1 MMEPTIRERINA
13 ERRAVVSSL
22 WTFVL
27 FNMLFRDIHEFARPG
42 AIEEFMSMSVEEGI
56 LLASGV
62 SLTAFISLIVL
73 SRVLPYRA
81 ARWANLTVSIV
92 ALGAMSINAPNDLDD
107 IWFLAVEAVGL
118 LAIIWLAWTWRPQDE
133 TAVPVGGL
141 GVRAP

>member
-1 MMEPTIRERINA
+1 MVEQTIRARISA
-13 ERRAVVSSL
+13 ERRAVLSSL

-42 AIEEFMSMSVEEGI
+42 AIEEFMSMNVEEGI

-62 SLTAFISLIVL
+62 SLTVFISLIVF
-73 SRVLPYRA
+73 SRVLPHRA
-81 ARWANLTVSIV
+81 ARWANFTVSIV

>member
-62 SLTAFISLIVL
+62 ALTAFISLIVL

>member
-1 MMEPTIRERINA
+1 VEETIRARISA
-13 ERRAVVSSL
+13 ERRAVLSSL

-42 AIEEFMSMSVEEGI
+42 AIEEFMSMSVDEGI

-62 SLTAFISLIVL
+62 SLTVFISLIVL

-92 ALGAMSINAPNDLDD
+92 ALGGMSINAPNVLDD
-107 IWFLAVEAVGL
+107 IWFLVVEAIGL
-118 LAIIWLAWTWRPQDE
+118 LAIIWLCWTWRPQDE
-133 TAVPVGGL
+133 SVVATGAL
-141 GVRAP
+141 GVTAG

>member
-1 MMEPTIRERINA
+1 MEPTIRERINA

-42 AIEEFMSMSVEEGI
+42 AIEEFMSMSVEQGI